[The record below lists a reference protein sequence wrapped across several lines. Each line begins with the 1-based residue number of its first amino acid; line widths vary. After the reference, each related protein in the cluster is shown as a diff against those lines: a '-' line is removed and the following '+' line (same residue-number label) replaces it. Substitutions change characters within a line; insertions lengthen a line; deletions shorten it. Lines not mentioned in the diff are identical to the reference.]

1 MQRLKPRCLTKG
13 QTALVEVTPG
23 RGMCLEEASDYR
35 SLGRVALRE
44 GGRTIA
50 VGLVTKIL
58 E

>member
-1 MQRLKPRCLTKG
+1 
-13 QTALVEVTPG
+13 
-23 RGMCLEEASDYR
+23 MCLEEASDYR